1 MLYSLDGLEAGVASL
16 SGDDGSLLT
25 IPAEQLP
32 PGLAIGDLVQRAADG
47 TLTPDPEA
55 TRRRR
60 EHALELFR
68 KLRHGT
74 ACD

>member
-1 MLYSLDGLEAGVASL
+1 MLYSLEGLEAGVASL

-47 TLTPDPEA
+47 TLTPDP
-55 TRRRR
+55 
-60 EHALELFR
+60 
-68 KLRHGT
+68 
-74 ACD
+74 